1 MTDEEL
7 RKLVSDTKGLVA
19 DELFFKDDAELITGL
34 SDAVLAL
41 LDRVGTAEQAL
52 QRVRELHQYEVI
64 GVHEGYGEEIWCPT
78 CKHHW
83 PCPTIKALEGDE

>member
-1 MTDEEL
+1 MNLEEL

-41 LDRVGTAEQAL
+41 LDRVETAEAAL
-52 QRVRELHQYEVI
+52 ARVREAIEREKHWNDECGWDVPLI
-64 GVHEGYGEEIWCPT
+64 ALT
-78 CKHHW
+78 C
-83 PCPTIKALEGDE
+83 ALEGDE